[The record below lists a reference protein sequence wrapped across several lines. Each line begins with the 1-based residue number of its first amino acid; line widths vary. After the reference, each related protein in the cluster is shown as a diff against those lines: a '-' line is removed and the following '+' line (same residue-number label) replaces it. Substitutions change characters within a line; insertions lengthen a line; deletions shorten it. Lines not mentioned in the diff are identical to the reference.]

1 MSMASPADA
10 GPLDHALSQFVSVR
24 PRLFGMAYRM
34 LGSAA
39 DADDIVQSAWLRWQT
54 TDRSEVV
61 DPPAFLSTMTAR
73 LAINHAASVHERRQS
88 YVGPWL
94 PEPVD
99 TRDDPY
105 LGAERGDALELAVL
119 VLLEKLSPKER
130 GAYVLREAFDYPYE
144 KIAEILGLEEA
155 NVRQLVSRAK
165 KHIDDGRR
173 APVNADEQGRLLKA
187 FVAAAQQGDAA
198 VLEELFASDIVSYSD
213 GGGVVRAATKPVHG
227 RGGVAKFIAKA
238 TPFVWQNG
246 VTPVWLQINGQAAVA
261 FVRESVIGGLVTIT
275 ASSDGIDQIMWLMR
289 PSKLTA
295 VSQSLR
301 ESRTH

>member
-1 MSMASPADA
+1 LRRIAALSYDETPVPIATSTDP

-54 TDRSEVV
+54 TDRSEVQ

-73 LAINHAASVHERRQS
+73 LAMNHAASAHQRRQS

-99 TRDDPY
+99 TSGDPY

-130 GAYVLREAFDYPYE
+130 GAYVLREAFDDPYD

-155 NVRQLVSRAK
+155 NGIQRPVFPVALAPLVPLRKCLSQDLGLPGLK
-165 KHIDDGRR
+165 GRNTR
-173 APVNADEQGRLLKA
+173 E
-187 FVAAAQQGDAA
+187 
-198 VLEELFASDIVSYSD
+198 
-213 GGGVVRAATKPVHG
+213 GG
-227 RGGVAKFIAKA
+227 
-238 TPFVWQNG
+238 
-246 VTPVWLQINGQAAVA
+246 
-261 FVRESVIGGLVTIT
+261 
-275 ASSDGIDQIMWLMR
+275 
-289 PSKLTA
+289 
-295 VSQSLR
+295 
-301 ESRTH
+301 